1 MQDDL
6 IPDLFGNR
14 IFSTDAKQDGLGQKY
29 DSGKI
34 LAACLFE
41 YFPDALMSVAEVATY
56 GANKYVRNGW
66 RDVPDK
72 ETRYA
77 DAFFR
82 HILKDYMGEEFDD
95 ESGLR
100 HKAHAAWNALALLQM
115 EIENNKDKSID

>member
-1 MQDDL
+1 MQDYFWDGKTL
-6 IPDLFGNR
+6 DPLPDQK
-14 IFSTDAKQDGLGQKY
+14 IQSTGQKY

-41 YFPDALMSVAEVATY
+41 YFPDALESVAEVATY

-66 RDVPDK
+66 KDVPEK

-82 HILKDYMGEEFDD
+82 HILADYKGEERDD

-115 EIENNKDKSID
+115 EIEKDKSID